1 MRKPDNSERKPDVD
15 PFVLALEQ
23 TLESMPYNSATEYH
37 TSFGEESPDSRLGAA
52 CVYQTL
58 DAARRAEEMGAPHP
72 VFLRDERH
80 VAAVFDA
87 EGDIIVLDPYLLH
100 RDPIR
105 FPRDEIRKGLSTVE
119 VAAAP
124 VRADSDGVP
133 HEAKVLARYKTT
145 RYGYVIRLSYSKYSP
160 AKHLYSLS
168 RHFSLRSDSIFNPAY
183 FTDDMYGMLTHPEQT
198 SVSVRAVLPGLTTT
212 AEAIIPLHGF
222 AERAF
227 ASSDIWLRTN
237 DGLIFPNGH
246 ALSDQVWGEL
256 EVSLG
261 INRDLIGQHLVEA
274 AHIYKRVADSGRPV
288 APYSLVSE

>member
-1 MRKPDNSERKPDVD
+1 MD
-15 PFVLALEQ
+15 PFTLALEQ
-23 TLESMPYNSATEYH
+23 SLEGMPYNSATEYH
-37 TSFGEESPDSRLGAA
+37 TSFGDEAPDNRLGAA

-58 DAARRAEEMGAPHP
+58 DAAHRAVEMGAPPP

-80 VAAVFDA
+80 VAAVFNV

-105 FPRDEIRKGLSTVE
+105 FPTDEIREGLSTVE
-119 VAAAP
+119 ITAAP
-124 VRADSDGVP
+124 VRIDANGVAR
-133 HEAKVLARYKTT
+133 EAKIVARYKAT
-145 RYGYVIRLSYSKYSP
+145 RYGRVIRLSYSKYSP
-160 AKHLYSLS
+160 TKLFYSMS
-168 RHFSLRSDSIFNPAY
+168 RHFSLRSDSIFDPAY
-183 FTDDMYGMLTHPEQT
+183 FTDDMRGMLTHPEQT

-212 AEAIIPLHGF
+212 VEAIIPLHGF

-237 DGLIFPNGH
+237 DGVIFPNGEPM
-246 ALSDQVWGEL
+246 SDRVWGDL

-261 INRDLIGQHLVEA
+261 VDRDLIGRHLVEA
-274 AHIYKRVADSGRPV
+274 AHIYKRVADPERPV